1 MSLGDGQHIIAYD
14 EGPSPENSLIRCPYD
29 LQEGQ
34 QVVAVIWELL
44 QDGKRAGSFKWRPG
58 RGGTSE
64 CPECVPRGMTGCAR
78 GLPVR
83 DSIKE
88 EFVVPRPPRVALR
101 SPHLSGGRGRSSR
114 TQRPEPLLRSGGG
127 GATRGLAA

>member
-64 CPECVPRGMTGCAR
+64 CPECVPRVRAPRHDRVRARPACA
-78 GLPVR
+78 
-83 DSIKE
+83 
-88 EFVVPRPPRVALR
+88 
-101 SPHLSGGRGRSSR
+101 
-114 TQRPEPLLRSGGG
+114 
-127 GATRGLAA
+127 